1 MASKLTRFYGSLM
14 MATLAVLLAAGLTA
28 CKGKTT
34 MTGKT
39 NDDYSETITV
49 DGAKTGDQIS
59 KTFTMEEGKT
69 SVAIRSELTAGTLHL
84 TLSTNPL
91 DAIDAT
97 AEESPIEVLD
107 DETETVARYDA
118 VGSANATLSVAPGSY
133 LLTVTG
139 DDASPA
145 TGVVTLTP
153 QG

>member
-1 MASKLTRFYGSLM
+1 MTSELARLHNGLM
-14 MATLAVLLAAGLTA
+14 MAVLAVLLATGLMA

-34 MTGKT
+34 MIGET

-49 DGAKTGDQIS
+49 DGAKTSDQIS

-69 SVAIRSELTAGTLHL
+69 SVAINSQLTAGTLHL
-84 TLSTNPL
+84 TMSVNPL
-91 DAIDAT
+91 DVSDAT
-97 AEESPIEVLD
+97 AEESSLD
-107 DETETVARYDA
+107 ALETETETVLRYDA
-118 VGSANATLSVAPGSY
+118 VGGANATLSVAPGSY

-139 DDASPA
+139 DDAAPA